1 MKQIK
6 GAIKFT
12 TLPLFVDV
20 KCLYSPRHTL
30 THFYVRIRYLIITL
44 KLSNLS
50 YRSTITNVIMNSIK
64 YRGIYEND
72 MLQISS
78 LNCTH
83 CVNDIGI

>member
-12 TLPLFVDV
+12 TLTLFFDV

-44 KLSNLS
+44 KLSNSS
-50 YRSTITNVIMNSIK
+50 YRSISNVIKNSIK

-72 MLQISS
+72 ILQISS